1 MKHAALIFNPASGQR
16 PGRRQAQLDGAA
28 ALLRA
33 AGVETR
39 LLATPAAGAA
49 GELAARAI
57 ESGADAVF
65 ACGGDGTVHEVL
77 QGVVGSHATLGV
89 IPLGTAN
96 SLAWDLRVPRNPVKA
111 ARAAL
116 RGEELRV
123 RVGSVCCQ
131 GEEGRQ
137 SRYFIM
143 NVGIGMDA
151 LLFYRL
157 DAALKRR
164 FGMSAYYS
172 EAFRQWAT
180 ARYVPFEAE
189 FGASPN
195 LQRERVT
202 QALAVRIADFG
213 GFVGRL
219 APGADLRRDCLRLLM
234 FRTAR
239 RLDYLSYVTR
249 TILRRRWSVQGVF
262 AADAQEL
269 HCRALDV
276 SGGQRIY
283 VEADGE
289 LLGRIPAEVS
299 MASES
304 VTVLAPLTRRRPPV
318 AGHQP
323 EMPGPAS
330 HGA

>member
-1 MKHAALIFNPASGQR
+1 MVQRAALIFNPASGQR
-16 PGRRQAQLDGAA
+16 PARRIAQVEAA
-28 ALLRA
+28 AAVLRA
-33 AGVETR
+33 AGVE
-39 LLATPAAGAA
+39 ATLVPTPVAGVA

-77 QGVVGSHATLGV
+77 QGVARSRAALGV

-96 SLAWDLRVPRNPVKA
+96 SLAWDLRVPRNPVAA

-116 RGEELRV
+116 RAERLRV
-123 RVGSVCCQ
+123 RVGMVRYQ
-131 GEEGRQ
+131 AAEGGQR

-157 DAALKRR
+157 NAALKRR

-180 ARYVPFEAE
+180 ARYLPFEAE
-189 FGASPN
+189 FGQGTD
-195 LQRERVT
+195 LRREQVT

-213 GFVGRL
+213 GFVGKL

-239 RLDYLSYVTR
+239 RLDYLSYVLR
-249 TILRRRWSVQGVF
+249 TILRQRWTVRGVF
-262 AADAQEL
+262 AADAQQL
-269 HCRALDV
+269 RCRALDD
-276 SGGQRIY
+276 SGEQRIY

-289 LLGRIPAEVS
+289 LLGRLPAEVS
-299 MASES
+299 MSSEE
-304 VTVLAPLTRRRPPV
+304 VTILAPRD
-318 AGHQP
+318 
-323 EMPGPAS
+323 
-330 HGA
+330 